1 MEVWAAPVWQ
11 EKEKANWAPAF
22 GYYCFLFAHSVWAT
36 SPLLHPH
43 AFLAMID
50 CPLMPTVK
58 KTSSFK
64 KAFIILWEPYTTY
77 FDHIP
82 SPPLTPSTML
92 SKVAF
97 ISKVTG
103 TKDKM
108 TRRELCIR
116 GSGTRGML
124 DPSFLIYTQKTTIHV
139 RKYWKRVVE
148 GNACSE
154 VELRLQ
160 DLGGWGLLPRET
172 ALSSWATAALP
183 GECRG
188 WWSRPCR

>member
-1 MEVWAAPVWQ
+1 MGVPFQKVFTEVGRVEVWAAPVWQ

-36 SPLLHPH
+36 SPLPNPH

-50 CPLMPTVK
+50 CPLMPTAK
-58 KTSSFK
+58 KKPSFK

-82 SPPLTPSTML
+82 SPPLTPSTLL

-97 ISKVTG
+97 INKVTG

-116 GSGTRGML
+116 GLAPEECWTL
-124 DPSFLIYTQKTTIHV
+124 LFLSIL
-139 RKYWKRVVE
+139 RK
-148 GNACSE
+148 
-154 VELRLQ
+154 LQ
-160 DLGGWGLLPRET
+160 
-172 ALSSWATAALP
+172 SM
-183 GECRG
+183 
-188 WWSRPCR
+188 